1 MDIDV
6 FVAAHRAEWARL
18 EELVRRAGRPRQ
30 LRGAEVDELVALY
43 QRTATHL
50 SVVQSRSPDPL
61 LIGRLSTLVARA
73 RAAVTGAGVPAW
85 RDAARFLVITFPVVV
100 YRARWWWL
108 GAALGSLLVAFA
120 LGVWVDLHP
129 QVQAAIAAPAEVKR
143 LVEHDFA
150 NYYSENPAGSFAA
163 RVWTNNAWVAAGTLS
178 LGVFLGLPT
187 LWILLQNATNV
198 GVAGGLM
205 AASGRSEQFFGLILP
220 HGMLELTAVFV
231 AAGVGLRLGW
241 TVVDPGRRSR
251 LDALATEGRAA
262 FSVALGLVLVL
273 LVSGAIEAFV
283 TPSSLPTWGRIGVG
297 LLAETVF
304 LAWVLILGRRAA
316 VAGET
321 GDLLLGQRPDVA
333 PVVG

>member
-1 MDIDV
+1 VDIDV

-251 LDALATEGRAA
+251 LEALAAEGRAA

>member
-251 LDALATEGRAA
+251 LEALATEGRAA

>member
-18 EELVRRAGRPRQ
+18 EELVRRASRPRQ

-129 QVQAAIAAPAEVKR
+129 QVQAAIAAPAEVKQ

>member
-1 MDIDV
+1 VDIDV

-85 RDAARFLVITFPVVV
+85 RDAARFLVITFPAVV

-251 LDALATEGRAA
+251 LEALATEGRAA

>member
-1 MDIDV
+1 VDIDV

-251 LDALATEGRAA
+251 LEALAAEGRAA

-321 GDLLLGQRPDVA
+321 GDLILGQRPDVA

>member
-18 EELVRRAGRPRQ
+18 EELVRRAGWPRQ

>member
-85 RDAARFLVITFPVVV
+85 RDAARFLVITFPAVV

>member
-1 MDIDV
+1 VDIDV

-205 AASGRSEQFFGLILP
+205 VASGRSEQFFGLILP

-241 TVVDPGRRSR
+241 TVVDPRRRSR
-251 LDALATEGRAA
+251 LEALAAEGRAA

-321 GDLLLGQRPDVA
+321 GDLILGQRPDVA

>member
-1 MDIDV
+1 VDIDV

-241 TVVDPGRRSR
+241 TVVGPGRRSR

>member
-283 TPSSLPTWGRIGVG
+283 TPSSLPTWGRIGAG

>member
-241 TVVDPGRRSR
+241 TVVDPRRRSR
-251 LDALATEGRAA
+251 LEALAAEGRAA

-316 VAGET
+316 VAGKT

>member
-18 EELVRRAGRPRQ
+18 EELVRRDGRPRQ
-30 LRGAEVDELVALY
+30 LRGAEVDELVELY

-85 RDAARFLVITFPVVV
+85 RDAARFLVITFPVAV

-333 PVVG
+333 PVVR

>member
-1 MDIDV
+1 VDIDV

>member
-18 EELVRRAGRPRQ
+18 EELVRRASRPRQ

-251 LDALATEGRAA
+251 LEALAAEGRAA

>member
-129 QVQAAIAAPAEVKR
+129 QVQAAIAAPAEVKQ

>member
-85 RDAARFLVITFPVVV
+85 RDAARFLVITFPAVV

-251 LDALATEGRAA
+251 LEALATEGRAA

>member
-1 MDIDV
+1 
-6 FVAAHRAEWARL
+6 
-18 EELVRRAGRPRQ
+18 
-30 LRGAEVDELVALY
+30 
-43 QRTATHL
+43 
-50 SVVQSRSPDPL
+50 
-61 LIGRLSTLVARA
+61 
-73 RAAVTGAGVPAW
+73 
-85 RDAARFLVITFPVVV
+85 
-100 YRARWWWL
+100 
-108 GAALGSLLVAFA
+108 
-120 LGVWVDLHP
+120 
-129 QVQAAIAAPAEVKR
+129 
-143 LVEHDFA
+143 
-150 NYYSENPAGSFAA
+150 
-163 RVWTNNAWVAAGTLS
+163 
-178 LGVFLGLPT
+178 
-187 LWILLQNATNV
+187 
-198 GVAGGLM
+198 M

-251 LDALATEGRAA
+251 LEALAAEGRAA

>member
-1 MDIDV
+1 VDIDV

-251 LDALATEGRAA
+251 LEALATEGRAA

>member
-251 LDALATEGRAA
+251 LEALAAEGRAA

-321 GDLLLGQRPDVA
+321 GDLILGQRPDVA

>member
-297 LLAETVF
+297 LVAETVF

>member
-73 RAAVTGAGVPAW
+73 RAAVTGASVPAW

-129 QVQAAIAAPAEVKR
+129 QVQAAIAAPAEVKQ